1 MKLSKIFALAA
12 LAAFA
17 ATANAQFANTSKSSS
32 RGSSSGI
39 IVKDCNSYS
48 RLELGYLGTNFR
60 TKYSD
65 NYFDYLFEDYDED
78 DCDNLFDDLK
88 GFTVGYTRGISL
100 SPKIPIFL
108 EVGPQVNF
116 GTYKETEADDEL
128 EKLTHRYN
136 LLTLAVPVTFTGK
149 LSFNNGCYIAPYLGI
164 HFDVNLLYNVK
175 DKYSYSYR
183 GDSGSETDTENLFEE
198 DSYKRFQ
205 MGFQS
210 GVNFGYKKINLGI
223 GYRGNFMPIYKE
235 GGIKIKTGGLVV
247 ALGYNF

>member
-48 RLELGYLGTNFR
+48 RLELGYLGTNFNIK
-60 TKYSD
+60 TD
-65 NYFDYLFEDYDED
+65 WGELD
-78 DCDNLFDDLK
+78 DFYDLK
-88 GFTVGYTRGISL
+88 GFTLGYARGISL
-100 SPKIPIFL
+100 SEEIPIFL
-108 EVGPQVNF
+108 EVGSQINY
-116 GTYKETEADDEL
+116 GTHSESEEDED
-128 EKLTHRYN
+128 ESIKVRTN
-136 LLTLAVPVTFTGK
+136 LLTLAVPVTFVGK
-149 LSFNNGCYIAPYLGI
+149 LSFSNGIYLAPYLGI
-164 HFDVNLLYNVK
+164 HFDVNLLFNDK
-175 DKYSYSYR
+175 TKYSYSYR
-183 GDSGSETDTENLFEE
+183 GDSGSETETESYFEE
-198 DSYKRFQ
+198 DGWKRFQ

-210 GVNFGYKKINLGI
+210 GLNVGYKKFNLGI